1 MKHAPGQDP
10 IPMGYN
16 PKHVVATPSSPRRV
30 GQHPIPAQS
39 ARSLMNDDAHF
50 FDRVKLFMADRDIY
64 NEFLKLVNL
73 FAQDFINTP
82 RLVKESRNFLGNTDL
97 YRQFLNI
104 LGWDERKE
112 GEYYRNEQATS
123 SGWSKPVVAALPV
136 RPGRVDMAEKYGS
149 YRRVSTN
156 VCFSSSVSVWI
167 QADDCGSGGQC
178 SLFRS

>member
-1 MKHAPGQDP
+1 
-10 IPMGYN
+10 MGYN
-16 PKHVVATPSSPRRV
+16 PRHVVAGPSSPRRV
-30 GQHPIPAQS
+30 GHHPIPVQS

-73 FAQDFINTP
+73 FAQDFIDTP
-82 RLVKESRNFLGNTDL
+82 RLVKESRNFLGSTDL

-104 LGWDERKE
+104 LGWDEKKE
-112 GEYYRNEQATS
+112 MEHYRNEQATS

-149 YRRVSTN
+149 YRRVSTS
-156 VCFSSSVSVWI
+156 VCSSLAAIIDSD
-167 QADDCGSGGQC
+167 DDCWGSGGYRT
-178 SLFRS
+178 LFRS

>member
-1 MKHAPGQDP
+1 MKHALVQDST
-10 IPMGYN
+10 PMGYN
-16 PKHVVATPSSPRRV
+16 PKHVVAAPSSPRR
-30 GQHPIPAQS
+30 GAHHHPIPVQS

-50 FDRVKLFMADRDIY
+50 FDRVKLFMTDRDIY

-73 FAQDFINTP
+73 FAQDFIDTP

-104 LGWDERKE
+104 LGWDEKKE
-112 GEYYRNEQATS
+112 MEHYQNEQATS

-156 VCFSSSVSVWI
+156 VCLLKKSRFH
-167 QADDCGSGGQC
+167 
-178 SLFRS
+178 